1 MREIK
6 FRAWIN
12 LKKNDHDFMVYQ
24 GQPDLETLQSFMFHW
39 GDSKNLMQ
47 YTGIKDKNGKEIY
60 EGDILKVNETHMI
73 LGQPD
78 TDLDNYT
85 ENGVVEWDSEG
96 ADFQIMFDRKKD
108 FVRGFTS
115 GQIREVIGNIYEKL
129 HPDCLCIRLESGAF
143 QVLSSCPLHRP
154 MLR

>member
-1 MREIK
+1 MRDIK

-60 EGDILKVNETHMI
+60 EGDILEMN
-73 LGQPD
+73 
-78 TDLDNYT
+78 
-85 ENGVVEWDSEG
+85 
-96 ADFQIMFDRKKD
+96 DRKASRSQVKYD
-108 FVRGFTS
+108 DKKWARFLAYDREAVSVYMPFVENAVN
-115 GQIREVIGNIYEKL
+115 QWVVIGNIYENPEL
-129 HPDCLCIRLESGAF
+129 I
-143 QVLSSCPLHRP
+143 
-154 MLR
+154 